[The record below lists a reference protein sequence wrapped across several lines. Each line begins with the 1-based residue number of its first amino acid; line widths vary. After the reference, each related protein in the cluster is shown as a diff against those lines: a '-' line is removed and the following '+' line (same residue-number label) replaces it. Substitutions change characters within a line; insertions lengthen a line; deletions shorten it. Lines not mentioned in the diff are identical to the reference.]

1 MGAGPNLPFPKPTR
15 SLQFAAPN
23 HAPERSPSLKIRSP
37 LFAKIAASIIV
48 VCMRLLFRTCRVNQF
63 PDSPEINAYVSTGSK
78 RFLYCVWH
86 DQIAMTVFTGRPK
99 NMAGLVS
106 RHQDG
111 GYVADT
117 IEMCGIKAIRGSTSR
132 GGAQALRQL
141 MDTARDYH
149 VAITPDGPRGPRRKL
164 KDGIIFLASNT
175 GRPIVLSAYNCRR
188 CWRVRGSWTDMM
200 IPKPFT
206 TIYVRGSKPVDVPPN
221 LSRAGIDS
229 YRTLLEAE
237 MERLDREAAA
247 LASGESLALPHKKA
261 AA

>member
-1 MGAGPNLPFPKPTR
+1 M
-15 SLQFAAPN
+15 
-23 HAPERSPSLKIRSP
+23 KIRSP
-37 LFAKIAASIIV
+37 LFAKIAAALIV
-48 VCMRLLFRTCRVNQF
+48 VCMRLLFRTCRVKQF
-63 PDSPEINAYVSTGSK
+63 ADSPDINAYGSTGTK

-86 DQIAMTVFTGRPK
+86 DQIVMTVFTGRPR

-111 GYVADT
+111 SYVADT

-175 GRPIVLSAYNCRR
+175 GRPIVLSAYSCRR
-188 CWRVRGSWTDMM
+188 AWRVQGNWTDMM

-221 LSRAGIDS
+221 LSRAGLDT
-229 YRTLLEAE
+229 YRALLEDE
-237 MERLDREAAA
+237 MNRLDCEAAA
-247 LASGESLALPHKKA
+247 LARGERILSAPKNA